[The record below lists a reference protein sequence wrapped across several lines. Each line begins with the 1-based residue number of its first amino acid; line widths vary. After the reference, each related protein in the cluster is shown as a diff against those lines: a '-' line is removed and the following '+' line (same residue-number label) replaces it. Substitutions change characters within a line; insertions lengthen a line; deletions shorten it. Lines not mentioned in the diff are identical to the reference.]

1 LKQRPSHFA
10 EVELQQKGVGLGW
23 LLASPFEMSY
33 TCILEIKQPNENLYE
48 MMNFSMSSTG
58 SSRSGKTS
66 KSGIS
71 AETQKLV
78 EMMMK
83 EVFIPRL
90 GCDLYRLFV
99 CLFVF

>member
-1 LKQRPSHFA
+1 
-10 EVELQQKGVGLGW
+10 
-23 LLASPFEMSY
+23 
-33 TCILEIKQPNENLYE
+33 
-48 MMNFSMSSTG
+48 MNFSMSSTG

-90 GCDLYRLFV
+90 ACDLYRLFV
-99 CLFVF
+99 F